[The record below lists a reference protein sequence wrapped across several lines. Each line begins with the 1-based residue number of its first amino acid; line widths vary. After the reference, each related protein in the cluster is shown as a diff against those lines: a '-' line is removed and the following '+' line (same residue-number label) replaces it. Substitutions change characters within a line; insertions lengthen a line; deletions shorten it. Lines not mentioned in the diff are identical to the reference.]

1 MAKKR
6 QRQKQVSKGITHKNP
21 NRFGKRIQKA
31 MRLEYVGSEAE
42 MNNKVKAWRAGKNVM
57 LTVVNP
63 DKNNTKERMIRIP
76 AIDVWGFPR
85 QANLRM
91 R

>member
-6 QRQKQVSKGITHKNP
+6 QRQKQVSKGITHQNP
-21 NRFGKRIQKA
+21 NRFGHRIQKA
-31 MRLEYVGSEAE
+31 LRLEYVGSEAE

-57 LTVVNP
+57 LTVQNP
-63 DKNNTKERMIRIP
+63 DKNNTKERMIRVP

-85 QANLRM
+85 QANLKM

>member
-6 QRQKQVSKGITHKNP
+6 QRQKQVSKGITHQNP
-21 NRFGKRIQKA
+21 SRFGKRIQKA
-31 MRLEYVGSEAE
+31 LRLEYVGSEAE

-57 LTVVNP
+57 LTVQNP
-63 DKNNTKERMIRIP
+63 DKNNTKERMICVP

-85 QANLRM
+85 QANLKM